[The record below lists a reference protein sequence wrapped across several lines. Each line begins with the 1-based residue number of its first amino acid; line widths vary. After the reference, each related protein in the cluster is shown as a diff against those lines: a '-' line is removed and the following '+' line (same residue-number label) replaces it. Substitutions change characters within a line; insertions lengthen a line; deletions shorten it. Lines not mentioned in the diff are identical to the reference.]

1 LANASWST
9 TVATATTI
17 SKNDVKDLRDR
28 LNDALTVL
36 TIPPPTYTDA
46 TLNGAPNG
54 TLIKGA
60 HITELRLNVTKGVGA
75 ATCSKSITQFV
86 QDFYQGTFG
95 RQPTVSELSHW
106 VAILTQA
113 QMQGVTPLLNA
124 AQSLGATLFNSV
136 EYTGTTHSNEAYVT
150 DLYEGYLHRAPDP
163 SGFTN
168 WVNTL
173 LGGASRAAVRQGFA
187 DSVEFRENVTAL
199 CWTAV
204 STGGIRYVFSD
215 LQGSARAIMNNVGS
229 GSSTV
234 IARHDFLPYGEE
246 IWAGTGLR
254 TSAQGFGAV
263 DLNRFK
269 YGSLVRDS
277 VTELDHTKWRKYDST
292 AGRWTSPDPYRGSMA
307 VSNPQSFNRYSYT
320 QNDPV
325 NRIDP
330 TGLVTC
336 FGYHVFIFHILDGQI
351 IGVDYLGFL
360 PVFCWEDG
368 PEVTRDR
375 RGPIEPPEPPR
386 RGREPYVDQDIL
398 NECTQTL
405 YGVTT
410 KEFTESRKGKGG
422 SFKGNGPLWENGGNN
437 ADFTVNNNST
447 AMNTAELT
455 EFSNRRN
462 RDRGMDPLPPG
473 QVAIG
478 NTPRFSPNQS
488 YTASDLGPMEMIVTQ
503 VHELGHSL
511 NDLVGLKYPGDTG
524 GQKLE
529 DCVKNKGGFK
539 YR

>member
-1 LANASWST
+1 
-9 TVATATTI
+9 
-17 SKNDVKDLRDR
+17 
-28 LNDALTVL
+28 
-36 TIPPPTYTDA
+36 
-46 TLNGAPNG
+46 
-54 TLIKGA
+54 
-60 HITELRLNVTKGVGA
+60 
-75 ATCSKSITQFV
+75 
-86 QDFYQGTFG
+86 
-95 RQPTVSELSHW
+95 
-106 VAILTQA
+106 
-113 QMQGVTPLLNA
+113 
-124 AQSLGATLFNSV
+124 V

-204 STGGIRYVFSD
+204 STAGIRYVFSD

-360 PVFCWEDG
+360 PIFCWEDG

-398 NECTQTL
+398 NECTQSL

-410 KEFTESRKGKGG
+410 KEFMESRKGKGG